1 MIIRL
6 HIKPVLGDMFI
17 KDLRPEN
24 LQKLYNEKSSS
35 GRADG
40 GKGGLSPKTVRNIH
54 NIIHDALSQAVKN
67 ELIIRNVSEV
77 TSLPR
82 RPKKEMRVLTVEEQ
96 QKFMKII
103 ESDTW
108 SAAFFLDLASG
119 LRLGELLALRWK
131 DVDLKEGIVKVR
143 QSLNRLKNFDTKD
156 GGKTQIVF
164 QEPKT
169 AKGTRNI
176 PIPESIVEKLKIH
189 QANQEKEKEKHGT
202 SYNKNNLVFC
212 SSVGTHIEPR
222 SFIRKLHR
230 LVKKAGI
237 EHTNVHSMRHTFASH
252 SLELGIHPKIV
263 QEMLGH
269 ANISMTLDTYSHVM
283 PEMKKDAA
291 TKLNSLFNYSKDATD
306 SEKDKP
312 KS

>member
-1 MIIRL
+1 
-6 HIKPVLGDMFI
+6 MFI